1 MTYPL
6 GPLQLRIRPMQ
17 ARDVPAVVAID
28 RLSFS
33 LPWPENAYYYE
44 LYENNHSLHR
54 VAEATLP
61 DGSLQVLGAIVIWL
75 ILDEAHIATLAV
87 HPDYRRQRIAY
98 NLLAAALLGAM
109 RAGAQMATLEV
120 RANNL
125 AAQALYQYFELE
137 EVGRRVRYYKD
148 NNEDALIMST
158 HTLGQEYARWLEGL
172 DRTPVIL
179 SDSIERE
186 AS

>member
-28 RLSFS
+28 QLSFS

-44 LYENNHSLHR
+44 LYENKNSLHR

-75 ILDEAHIATLAV
+75 IIDEAHIATLAV
-87 HPDYRRQRIAY
+87 HPHYRRQRIAY
-98 NLLAAALLGAM
+98 NLLAA
-109 RAGAQMATLEV
+109 
-120 RANNL
+120 
-125 AAQALYQYFELE
+125 
-137 EVGRRVRYYKD
+137 
-148 NNEDALIMST
+148 
-158 HTLGQEYARWLEGL
+158 HC
-172 DRTPVIL
+172 
-179 SDSIERE
+179 
-186 AS
+186 